1 MHKSNLTKSKW
12 LSVNRP
18 ELTNQ
23 SATLPENDAVG
34 KGREERVCEQR
45 HVHTLNCIQ
54 NVMEGNN
61 DDNEDDEG
69 I

>member
-1 MHKSNLTKSKW
+1 M
-12 LSVNRP
+12 NRP